1 MDTEAARPV
10 FDDIEEGRIQASKC
24 RASVWRLKA
33 STASL
38 DVGLEGLEA
47 RPGAAVQAKGAFAR
61 GDDALDPG
69 PPFAQLLVS
78 SRFFDQLRQGFMFG
92 RNKD

>member
-1 MDTEAARPV
+1 MPGERLE
-10 FDDIEEGRIQASKC
+10 IEGEHGE
-24 RASVWRLKA
+24 
-33 STASL
+33 L